1 MKFCKIEKIKIRS
14 DRKENFGINYRV
26 FSETKDNTVSNNIL
40 TRWYTKCNFHTKPRY
55 FVKIQSQRVS
65 KIKILAQFFNFEYSL
80 HLNHYT

>member
-14 DRKENFGINYRV
+14 DRKENFEINYRV

-40 TRWYTKCNFHTKPRY
+40 TRWYTKYNFHTKLRY